1 MTIEFR
7 RVPYEVASMAAAI
20 RAEPGLSD
28 HFARDQETG
37 GAPKAFR
44 NH

>member
-1 MTIEFR
+1 MTVEFR
-7 RVPYEVASMAAAI
+7 RVSYDVASMAAAI

-28 HFARDQETG
+28 HFARDLEMG
-37 GAPKAFR
+37 GAPEAFR